1 MKLLSLF
8 ILRLR
13 RNAIFLS
20 LITAIALIPLALS
33 YRNVLEVENLRFEDR
48 AHIIQVKK
56 EAEMA
61 LYSDDNEAQA
71 LDQESMDYYKK
82 LLELTTFY
90 LEKEHI
96 QGKSQEV
103 LETELEL
110 YQTLQNWEAKGNRVN
125 HFTSSELA
133 ERIIVY
139 KKVLE
144 QALTFHYPTAPK
156 DFYLTLLQFLPASIY
171 IIPLVVCSLIVWL
184 LMTDLSKHRGLL
196 FINGLTPSQY
206 ATSLTLLALLLQ
218 VAIYALILFMLLLL
232 AHQFQ
237 FTFQADYPLLVGT
250 NTLSTISI
258 REQLQKLL
266 LVMAG
271 VTGFY
276 LTFIRLATAKVLQT
290 YKRK

>member
-33 YRNVLEVENLRFEDR
+33 YRNVLESENLRFEDR
-48 AHIIQVKK
+48 ARIIQVKK

-61 LYSDDNEAQA
+61 LYSDDKEAQA

-82 LLELTTFY
+82 LLELATAY

-133 ERIIVY
+133 ERITVY

-144 QALTFHYPTAPK
+144 QTLTFHYSTAPK
-156 DFYLTLLQFLPASIY
+156 DVYLNLLQVLPASIY
-171 IIPLVVCSLIVWL
+171 MIPLVICCLLAWL

-237 FTFQADYPLLVGT
+237 FTFQEDYPLLVGT
-250 NTLSTISI
+250 NPQSTITVGK
-258 REQLQKLL
+258 QLQKLL
-266 LVMAG
+266 LEMAG

>member
-20 LITAIALIPLALS
+20 LITAIALIPLALA
-33 YRNVLEVENLRFEDR
+33 YRNVLEAENLRFEDR
-48 AHIIQVKK
+48 ARITQVKK

-61 LYSDDNEAQA
+61 LYSDHNKAQA

-82 LLELTTFY
+82 LLELATAY

-125 HFTSSELA
+125 HFTSGELA
-133 ERIIVY
+133 ERITVY

-144 QALTFHYPTAPK
+144 QTLTFHYPTAPK
-156 DFYLTLLQFLPASIY
+156 DFYMTFLQLLPTSIY
-171 IIPLVVCSLIVWL
+171 IIPLVIGCLLAWL

-196 FINGLTPSQY
+196 FITGLSPSQY

-218 VAIYALILFMLLLL
+218 VAIDALILFMLLLL

-237 FTFQADYPLLVGT
+237 FTFQEDYPLLVGT
-250 NTLSTISI
+250 NPQSTITVWK
-258 REQLQKLL
+258 QLQKLL
-266 LVMAG
+266 LKMAG

>member
-1 MKLLSLF
+1 MNTLTLF
-8 ILRLR
+8 ILRLK
-13 RNAIFLS
+13 RNAIFLA
-20 LITAIALIPLALS
+20 LMTAVALIPLALS
-33 YRNVLEVENLRFEDR
+33 YRNVLEAENLRFEDR
-48 AHIIQVKK
+48 TRIIQIKK
-56 EAEMA
+56 EAEIV
-61 LYSDDNEAQA
+61 LYADDKEVQA

-82 LLELTTFY
+82 LLELTTTY

-110 YQTLQNWEAKGNRVN
+110 YQTLQNWEAKGHNIN
-125 HFTSSELA
+125 HFTNSELA

-144 QALTFHYPTAPK
+144 QVLTFHYPTAPK

-196 FINGLTPSQY
+196 FINGLSPGQY

>member
-1 MKLLSLF
+1 MNTLTLF
-8 ILRLR
+8 ILRLK
-13 RNAIFLS
+13 RNALFLA
-20 LITAIALIPLALS
+20 LMTAVALIPLALS
-33 YRNVLEVENLRFEDR
+33 YRNVLEAENLRFEDR
-48 AHIIQVKK
+48 TRIIQVKK
-56 EAEMA
+56 EAETF
-61 LYSDDNEAQA
+61 LYADDKEAQA

-82 LLELTTFY
+82 LLELTTTY

-110 YQTLQNWEAKGNRVN
+110 YQTMQNWEAKGNRVN
-125 HFTSSELA
+125 HFTNGELA
-133 ERIIVY
+133 ERITVY

-144 QALTFHYPTAPK
+144 QALTFHYSTAPK

-171 IIPLVVCSLIVWL
+171 IIPLVICSLIVWL

-196 FINGLTPSQY
+196 FINGLSPSQY

-237 FTFQADYPLLVGT
+237 FTFQEDYPLLVGT

-271 VTGFY
+271 MTGFY
-276 LTFIRLATAKVLQT
+276 LTFIRLATAKILEK

>member
-33 YRNVLEVENLRFEDR
+33 YRNVLESENLRFEDR
-48 AHIIQVKK
+48 SRITQVKK

-61 LYSDDNEAQA
+61 LYSDGNEAQA
-71 LDQESMDYYKK
+71 LDQESTDYYKK
-82 LLELTTFY
+82 LLELATTY

-103 LETELEL
+103 LETELDL

-133 ERIIVY
+133 ERITVY

-156 DFYLTLLQFLPASIY
+156 DVYLTLLQVLPASIY
-171 IIPLVVCSLIVWL
+171 MIPLVICCLLAWL

-196 FINGLTPSQY
+196 FINGLSPGQY

-218 VAIYALILFMLLLL
+218 VAIYVLILFMLLLL

-237 FTFQADYPLLVGT
+237 FTFQEDYPLLVST

-266 LVMAG
+266 LEMAG
-271 VTGFY
+271 VTCCY
-276 LTFIRLATAKVLQT
+276 LVFIRLATAKVLQT

>member
-33 YRNVLEVENLRFEDR
+33 YRNVLESENLRFEDR
-48 AHIIQVKK
+48 ARITQVKK
-56 EAEMA
+56 EAEMF

-71 LDQESMDYYKK
+71 LDQESMDHYKK
-82 LLELTTFY
+82 LLELATAY

-125 HFTSSELA
+125 HFTSGELA
-133 ERIIVY
+133 ERITVY

-144 QALTFHYPTAPK
+144 QALTFHYSTAPK
-156 DFYLTLLQFLPASIY
+156 DVYLTLLQVLPASIY

>member
-20 LITAIALIPLALS
+20 LITAIALIPLSLS
-33 YRNVLEVENLRFEDR
+33 YRNVLESENLRFEDR
-48 AHIIQVKK
+48 ARIIQVKK
-56 EAEMA
+56 EAEVA
-61 LYSDDNEAQA
+61 LYSDDNETQA

-82 LLELTTFY
+82 LLELATAY

-133 ERIIVY
+133 ERITVY

-144 QALTFHYPTAPK
+144 QTLTFHYPTAPK

-171 IIPLVVCSLIVWL
+171 MIPLVICCLLVWL
-184 LMTDLSKHRGLL
+184 LITDLSKHRGLL
-196 FINGLTPSQY
+196 FINGLSPGQY
-206 ATSLTLLALLLQ
+206 ATSLTLLAFLLQ

-237 FTFQADYPLLVGT
+237 FTFQENYPLLVGT

-266 LVMAG
+266 LEMAG

>member
-8 ILRLR
+8 ILRLK

-20 LITAIALIPLALS
+20 LITAIALIPFALS
-33 YRNVLEVENLRFEDR
+33 YRNVLEAENLRFEDR
-48 AHIIQVKK
+48 TRITQVKK
-56 EAEMA
+56 EAEMV

-71 LDQESMDYYKK
+71 LDHESTDYYKK
-82 LLELTTFY
+82 LLELATTY

-103 LETELEL
+103 LGTELEL

-133 ERIIVY
+133 ERITVY

-144 QALTFHYPTAPK
+144 QTLTFHYPTAPK

-196 FINGLTPSQY
+196 FINGLSPGQY
-206 ATSLTLLALLLQ
+206 ATSLTLLAFLLQ

-232 AHQFQ
+232 AQQFQ
-237 FTFQADYPLLVGT
+237 FTFQEDYPLLVGT

-266 LVMAG
+266 LVMVG

>member
-1 MKLLSLF
+1 MNTLTLF
-8 ILRLR
+8 ILRLK
-13 RNAIFLS
+13 RNALFLA
-20 LITAIALIPLALS
+20 LMTAVALIPLALS
-33 YRNVLEVENLRFEDR
+33 YRNVLEAENLRFEDR
-48 AHIIQVKK
+48 TRIIQVKK
-56 EAEMA
+56 EAETF
-61 LYSDDNEAQA
+61 LYADDKEAQA

-82 LLELTTFY
+82 LLELTTTY

-110 YQTLQNWEAKGNRVN
+110 YQTLQNWEAKGHNIN
-125 HFTSSELA
+125 HFTNSELA
-133 ERIIVY
+133 EHITVY
-139 KKVLE
+139 KNVLE
-144 QALTFHYPTAPK
+144 QTLTFHYPTAPK
-156 DFYLTLLQFLPASIY
+156 DVYLTFLQLLPTSIY
-171 IIPLVVCSLIVWL
+171 TIPLVICSLIVWL

-196 FINGLTPSQY
+196 FINGLSPGQY

-237 FTFQADYPLLVGT
+237 FTFQEDYPLLVGT

-266 LVMAG
+266 LVMVG
-271 VTGFY
+271 MTGFY
-276 LTFIRLATAKVLQT
+276 LTFIRLAIAKVLQT

>member
-1 MKLLSLF
+1 MNTLTLF
-8 ILRLR
+8 ILRLK
-13 RNAIFLS
+13 RNAIFLA
-20 LITAIALIPLALS
+20 LMTAVALIPLALS
-33 YRNVLEVENLRFEDR
+33 YRNVLEAENLRFEDR
-48 AHIIQVKK
+48 TRIIQIKK
-56 EAEMA
+56 EAEIV
-61 LYSDDNEAQA
+61 LYADDKEVQA

-82 LLELTTFY
+82 LLELTTTY

-133 ERIIVY
+133 ERITVY

-144 QALTFHYPTAPK
+144 QTLTFHYPTAPK

-171 IIPLVVCSLIVWL
+171 IIPLVICSLIVWL

-196 FINGLTPSQY
+196 LINGLSPSQY

-218 VAIYALILFMLLLL
+218 VAIYTLILFMLLLL

-237 FTFQADYPLLVGT
+237 FTFQEDYPLLVGT

-271 VTGFY
+271 VTVFY
-276 LTFIRLATAKVLQT
+276 LTFIRLATAKVLQR
-290 YKRK
+290 YKLK

>member
-20 LITAIALIPLALS
+20 LITAIALIPLSLS
-33 YRNVLEVENLRFEDR
+33 YRNVLESENLRFEDR
-48 AHIIQVKK
+48 ARIIQVKK
-56 EAEMA
+56 EAEVA
-61 LYSDDNEAQA
+61 LYSDDNETQA

-82 LLELTTFY
+82 LLELATAY

-110 YQTLQNWEAKGNRVN
+110 YQTLQNWEAKGNSVN

-133 ERIIVY
+133 ERITVY

-144 QALTFHYPTAPK
+144 QTLTFHYPTAPK

-171 IIPLVVCSLIVWL
+171 MIPLVICCLLVWL
-184 LMTDLSKHRGLL
+184 LITDLSKHRGLL
-196 FINGLTPSQY
+196 FINGLSPGQY
-206 ATSLTLLALLLQ
+206 ATSLTLLAFLLQ

-237 FTFQADYPLLVGT
+237 FTFQENYPLLVGT

-266 LVMAG
+266 LEMAG

>member
-1 MKLLSLF
+1 MNTLTLF
-8 ILRLR
+8 ILRLK
-13 RNAIFLS
+13 RNALFLA
-20 LITAIALIPLALS
+20 LMTAVALIPLALS
-33 YRNVLEVENLRFEDR
+33 YRNVLEAENLRFEDR
-48 AHIIQVKK
+48 TRIIQVKK
-56 EAEMA
+56 EAETF
-61 LYSDDNEAQA
+61 LYTDDKEAQA

-82 LLELTTFY
+82 LLELATTY

-110 YQTLQNWEAKGNRVN
+110 YQTMQNWEANGHNIN
-125 HFTSSELA
+125 HFTNSELA
-133 ERIIVY
+133 ERITVY

-144 QALTFHYPTAPK
+144 QSLSFHYPTAPK
-156 DFYLTLLQFLPASIY
+156 DIYLTLLQVLPASNY
-171 IIPLVVCSLIVWL
+171 IIPLVICCLLAWL

-196 FINGLTPSQY
+196 FINGLSPGQY
-206 ATSLTLLALLLQ
+206 ATSLTQLALLLQ

-237 FTFQADYPLLVGT
+237 FTFQEDYPLLVGT

-271 VTGFY
+271 MTGFY

>member
-1 MKLLSLF
+1 MNLLLLF
-8 ILRLR
+8 ILRLK

-20 LITAIALIPLALS
+20 LITAIALIPFAMS
-33 YRNVLEVENLRFEDR
+33 YRNVLEAENLRFEDR
-48 AHIIQVKK
+48 TRIIQVKK
-56 EAEMA
+56 EAEIV
-61 LYSDDNEAQA
+61 LYADDKEAQA

-82 LLELTTFY
+82 LLELTTTY

-110 YQTLQNWEAKGNRVN
+110 YQTMQNWEANGHNIN
-125 HFTSSELA
+125 HFTNSELA
-133 ERIIVY
+133 ERITVY

-144 QALTFHYPTAPK
+144 QNLTFHYPTAPK
-156 DFYLTLLQFLPASIY
+156 DVYLTLLQVLPASNY
-171 IIPLVVCSLIVWL
+171 MIPLVICCLLVWL
-184 LMTDLSKHRGLL
+184 LLTDLSKHRGLL

-218 VAIYALILFMLLLL
+218 VAIYVLILFMLLLL

-237 FTFQADYPLLVGT
+237 FTFQEKYPIVIGT
-250 NTLSTISI
+250 NTLSTISV

-266 LVMAG
+266 LEMAG

-276 LTFIRLATAKVLQT
+276 LTFIRLATAKALQT

>member
-1 MKLLSLF
+1 MNLLLLF
-8 ILRLR
+8 ILRLK

-20 LITAIALIPLALS
+20 LITAIALIPFAMS
-33 YRNVLEVENLRFEDR
+33 YRNVLEAENLRFEDR
-48 AHIIQVKK
+48 TRIIQVKK
-56 EAEMA
+56 EAEIV
-61 LYSDDNEAQA
+61 LYADDKEAQA

-82 LLELTTFY
+82 LLELTTTY

-110 YQTLQNWEAKGNRVN
+110 YQTMQNWEANGHNIN
-125 HFTSSELA
+125 HFTNSELA
-133 ERIIVY
+133 ERITVY

-144 QALTFHYPTAPK
+144 QNLTFHYPTAPK
-156 DFYLTLLQFLPASIY
+156 DVYLTLLQVLPASNY
-171 IIPLVVCSLIVWL
+171 MIPLVICCLLVWL
-184 LMTDLSKHRGLL
+184 LLTDLSKHRGLL
-196 FINGLTPSQY
+196 FINRLSPGQY
-206 ATSLTLLALLLQ
+206 ASSLTLLALLLQ

-237 FTFQADYPLLVGT
+237 FTFQEDYPLLVGT
-250 NTLSTISI
+250 NTQSTISV

-266 LVMAG
+266 LEMAG

-276 LTFIRLATAKVLQT
+276 LAFIRLATAKALQT

>member
-1 MKLLSLF
+1 MNLLLLF
-8 ILRLR
+8 ILRLK
-13 RNAIFLS
+13 RNALFLA
-20 LITAIALIPLALS
+20 LMTAVALIPLALS
-33 YRNVLEVENLRFEDR
+33 YRNVLEAENLRFEDR
-48 AHIIQVKK
+48 TRIIQVKK
-56 EAEMA
+56 EAEIV
-61 LYSDDNEAQA
+61 LYADDKEAQA

-82 LLELTTFY
+82 LLELTTTY

-110 YQTLQNWEAKGNRVN
+110 YQTMQNWEAKGHNIN
-125 HFTSSELA
+125 HFTNSELA
-133 ERIIVY
+133 ERITVY

-144 QALTFHYPTAPK
+144 QTLSFHYPTAPK
-156 DFYLTLLQFLPASIY
+156 DVYLTLLQVLPASNY
-171 IIPLVVCSLIVWL
+171 IIPLVICCLLVWL

-196 FINGLTPSQY
+196 FINGLSPGQY

-237 FTFQADYPLLVGT
+237 FTFQEDYPLLVGT

-271 VTGFY
+271 VTVFY
-276 LTFIRLATAKVLQT
+276 LAVIRLATAKILEK

>member
-1 MKLLSLF
+1 MNTLTLF
-8 ILRLR
+8 ILRLK
-13 RNAIFLS
+13 RNAIFLA
-20 LITAIALIPLALS
+20 LMTAVALIPLALS
-33 YRNVLEVENLRFEDR
+33 YRNVLEAENLRFEDR
-48 AHIIQVKK
+48 TRIIQIKK
-56 EAEMA
+56 EAEIV
-61 LYSDDNEAQA
+61 LYADDKEVQA

-82 LLELTTFY
+82 LLELTTTY

-110 YQTLQNWEAKGNRVN
+110 YQTLQNWEAKGHNIN
-125 HFTSSELA
+125 HFTNSELA
-133 ERIIVY
+133 ERITVY

-144 QALTFHYPTAPK
+144 QALAFHYSTAPK
-156 DFYLTLLQFLPASIY
+156 DFYMTFLQLLPTSIY
-171 IIPLVVCSLIVWL
+171 IIPLVICSLIVWL

-196 FINGLTPSQY
+196 FINGLSPGQY

-237 FTFQADYPLLVGT
+237 FTFQEDYPLLVGT

-271 VTGFY
+271 VTVFY

>member
-8 ILRLR
+8 ILRLK

-20 LITAIALIPLALS
+20 LITAIALIPFALS
-33 YRNVLEVENLRFEDR
+33 YRNVLEAENLRFEDR
-48 AHIIQVKK
+48 TRITQVKK
-56 EAEMA
+56 EAEMV

-71 LDQESMDYYKK
+71 LDQESTDYYKK
-82 LLELTTFY
+82 LLELATTY

-133 ERIIVY
+133 ERITVY

-144 QALTFHYPTAPK
+144 QTLTFHYPTAPK

-196 FINGLTPSQY
+196 FINGLSPGQY
-206 ATSLTLLALLLQ
+206 ATSLTLLAFLLQ

-237 FTFQADYPLLVGT
+237 FTFQEDYPLLVGT
-250 NTLSTISI
+250 TTLSTISV
-258 REQLQKLL
+258 REQIQKLL
-266 LVMAG
+266 LVTAG

>member
-8 ILRLR
+8 ILRLK

-20 LITAIALIPLALS
+20 LIATIALIPFALS
-33 YRNVLEVENLRFEDR
+33 YRNVLESENLRFEDR
-48 AHIIQVKK
+48 TRIIQVKK
-56 EAEMA
+56 EAEIV
-61 LYSDDNEAQA
+61 LYADDKEAQA

-82 LLELTTFY
+82 LLELTTTY

-110 YQTLQNWEAKGNRVN
+110 YQTMQNWEANGHNIN
-125 HFTSSELA
+125 HFTNSELA
-133 ERIIVY
+133 ERITVY

-144 QALTFHYPTAPK
+144 QNLTFHYPTAPK
-156 DFYLTLLQFLPASIY
+156 DVYLTLLQVLPASNY
-171 IIPLVVCSLIVWL
+171 MIPLVICCLLVWL
-184 LMTDLSKHRGLL
+184 LLTDLSKHRGLL
-196 FINGLTPSQY
+196 FINGLSPGQY
-206 ATSLTLLALLLQ
+206 ASSLTLLALLLQ

-237 FTFQADYPLLVGT
+237 FTFQEKYPIVIGT
-250 NTLSTISI
+250 NTLSTISV

-266 LVMAG
+266 LEMAG

-276 LTFIRLATAKVLQT
+276 LTFIRLATAKALQT

>member
-33 YRNVLEVENLRFEDR
+33 YRNVLESENLRFEDR
-48 AHIIQVKK
+48 SRIIQVKK
-56 EAEMA
+56 EAEMF
-61 LYSDDNEAQA
+61 LYSDDKEAQA

-82 LLELTTFY
+82 LLELATAY

-133 ERIIVY
+133 ERITVY

-156 DFYLTLLQFLPASIY
+156 DVYLTLLQVLPASIY
-171 IIPLVVCSLIVWL
+171 IIPLVISCLLAWL

-196 FINGLTPSQY
+196 FINGLSPSQY

-237 FTFQADYPLLVGT
+237 FTFQKDYPLLVDT
-250 NTLSTISI
+250 NPLSTISI

-266 LVMAG
+266 LEMAS
-271 VTGFY
+271 VIGFY
-276 LTFIRLATAKVLQT
+276 LTFIRLAIAKVLQT

>member
-20 LITAIALIPLALS
+20 LITAIALIPLTLS
-33 YRNVLEVENLRFEDR
+33 YRNVLEAENLRFEDR
-48 AHIIQVKK
+48 ARIIHVKK

-61 LYSDDNEAQA
+61 LYSDDNEAQT

-82 LLELTTFY
+82 LLELATTY

-133 ERIIVY
+133 ERITVY

-144 QALTFHYPTAPK
+144 QTLTFHYPTAPK
-156 DFYLTLLQFLPASIY
+156 DFYLTLLQVLPASIY
-171 IIPLVVCSLIVWL
+171 IIPLVICCLLAWL

-196 FINGLTPSQY
+196 FINGLSPGQY

-237 FTFQADYPLLVGT
+237 FTCQEDYPLLVGT
-250 NTLSTISI
+250 NTLSI

-266 LVMAG
+266 LELAG
-271 VTGFY
+271 MTGFY

>member
-1 MKLLSLF
+1 MNLLLLF
-8 ILRLR
+8 ILRLK

-20 LITAIALIPLALS
+20 LITAIALIPFAMS
-33 YRNVLEVENLRFEDR
+33 YRNVLEAENLRFEDR
-48 AHIIQVKK
+48 TRIIQVKK
-56 EAEMA
+56 EAEIV
-61 LYSDDNEAQA
+61 LYADDKETQA

-82 LLELTTFY
+82 LLELTTTY

-110 YQTLQNWEAKGNRVN
+110 YQTMQNWEANGHNIN

-133 ERIIVY
+133 ERITVY

-144 QALTFHYPTAPK
+144 QTLTFHYSTAPK
-156 DFYLTLLQFLPASIY
+156 DFYMTFLQFLPTSIY
-171 IIPLVVCSLIVWL
+171 IIPLVICSLIVWL
-184 LMTDLSKHRGLL
+184 LLTDLSKHRGLL
-196 FINGLTPSQY
+196 FINGLSPSQY

-237 FTFQADYPLLVGT
+237 FTFQEHYPILIGA
-250 NTLSTISI
+250 NPQSTITVGK
-258 REQLQKLL
+258 QLQKLL
-266 LVMAG
+266 LEMAG
-271 VTGFY
+271 VIGFY

>member
-1 MKLLSLF
+1 MNLLLLF
-8 ILRLR
+8 ILRLK

-20 LITAIALIPLALS
+20 LITAIALIPFAMS
-33 YRNVLEVENLRFEDR
+33 YRNVLEAENLRFEDR
-48 AHIIQVKK
+48 TRIIQVKK
-56 EAEMA
+56 EAETF
-61 LYSDDNEAQA
+61 LYADDKEAQA

-82 LLELTTFY
+82 LLELTTTY

-110 YQTLQNWEAKGNRVN
+110 YQTLQNWEGKGNRVN

-133 ERIIVY
+133 ESITVY
-139 KKVLE
+139 KKVLK
-144 QALTFHYPTAPK
+144 QALTFHYSTAPK
-156 DFYLTLLQFLPASIY
+156 DVYLNLLQVLPASIY
-171 IIPLVVCSLIVWL
+171 MIPLVICCLLAWL

-196 FINGLTPSQY
+196 FINGLSPGQY
-206 ATSLTLLALLLQ
+206 ATNLTLLALLLQ

-237 FTFQADYPLLVGT
+237 FTFQEDYPILIGT
-250 NTLSTISI
+250 NPQSTITVG
-258 REQLQKLL
+258 EQLQKLL
-266 LVMAG
+266 LEMAG

>member
-20 LITAIALIPLALS
+20 LIATIALIPLALS
-33 YRNVLEVENLRFEDR
+33 YRNVLEAENLRFEDR
-48 AHIIQVKK
+48 ARITQVKK
-56 EAEMA
+56 EAEIV
-61 LYSDDNEAQA
+61 LYADDKEAQA

-82 LLELTTFY
+82 LLELTTTY

-110 YQTLQNWEAKGNRVN
+110 YQTMQNWETNGHNIN
-125 HFTSSELA
+125 HFTNSELT
-133 ERIIVY
+133 ERITVY

-144 QALTFHYPTAPK
+144 QTLSFHYPTAPK
-156 DFYLTLLQFLPASIY
+156 DVYLTLLQVLPASIY
-171 IIPLVVCSLIVWL
+171 MIPLVICCLLAWL

-196 FINGLTPSQY
+196 FINGLSPGQY

-237 FTFQADYPLLVGT
+237 FTFQEDYPLLVGT
-250 NTLSTISI
+250 NPQSTITVGK
-258 REQLQKLL
+258 QLQKLL
-266 LVMAG
+266 LEMAG
-271 VTGFY
+271 LTGFY

-290 YKRK
+290 YRRK

>member
-20 LITAIALIPLALS
+20 LITAIALIPFALS
-33 YRNVLEVENLRFEDR
+33 YRNVLESENLRFEDR
-48 AHIIQVKK
+48 ARIIQVKK
-56 EAEMA
+56 EAEIV
-61 LYSDDNEAQA
+61 LYADDKEAQA

-82 LLELTTFY
+82 LLELTTTY

-110 YQTLQNWEAKGNRVN
+110 YQTMQNWEANGHNIN
-125 HFTSSELA
+125 HFTNSELA
-133 ERIIVY
+133 ERITVY

-144 QALTFHYPTAPK
+144 QNLTFHYPTAPK
-156 DFYLTLLQFLPASIY
+156 DVYLTLLQVLPASNY
-171 IIPLVVCSLIVWL
+171 MIPLVICCLLVWL
-184 LMTDLSKHRGLL
+184 LLTDLSKHRGLL

-237 FTFQADYPLLVGT
+237 FTFQEKYPIVIGT
-250 NTLSTISI
+250 NTLSTISV

-266 LVMAG
+266 LEMAG

-276 LTFIRLATAKVLQT
+276 LTFIRLATAKALQT

>member
-1 MKLLSLF
+1 MNTLTLF
-8 ILRLR
+8 ILRLK
-13 RNAIFLS
+13 RNALFLA
-20 LITAIALIPLALS
+20 LMTAVALIPLALS
-33 YRNVLEVENLRFEDR
+33 YRNVLEAENLRFEDR
-48 AHIIQVKK
+48 TRIIQVKK
-56 EAEMA
+56 EAEIV
-61 LYSDDNEAQA
+61 LYADDKEAQA

-82 LLELTTFY
+82 LLELTTTY

-110 YQTLQNWEAKGNRVN
+110 YQTLQNWEAKGHNIN
-125 HFTSSELA
+125 HFTNSELA
-133 ERIIVY
+133 ERITVY

-144 QALTFHYPTAPK
+144 QNLTFHYPTAPK
-156 DFYLTLLQFLPASIY
+156 DVYLTLLQVLPASNY
-171 IIPLVVCSLIVWL
+171 MIPLVICCLLVWL
-184 LMTDLSKHRGLL
+184 LLTDLSKHRGLL
-196 FINGLTPSQY
+196 FINGLSPGQY
-206 ATSLTLLALLLQ
+206 ASSLTLLALLLQ
-218 VAIYALILFMLLLL
+218 VAIYTLILFMLLLL
-232 AHQFQ
+232 AQQFQ
-237 FTFQADYPLLVGT
+237 FTFQEDYPLLVGT

-271 VTGFY
+271 MTGFY

>member
-33 YRNVLEVENLRFEDR
+33 YRNVLESENLRFEDR
-48 AHIIQVKK
+48 ARIIQVKK
-56 EAEMA
+56 EAEMF
-61 LYSDDNEAQA
+61 LYSDGNEAQA
-71 LDQESMDYYKK
+71 LDQESTDYYKK
-82 LLELTTFY
+82 LLELATTY

-133 ERIIVY
+133 ERITVY

-156 DFYLTLLQFLPASIY
+156 DAYLTLLQVLPASIY
-171 IIPLVVCSLIVWL
+171 MIPLVISCLLAWL
-184 LMTDLSKHRGLL
+184 LMIDLSKHRGLL
-196 FINGLTPSQY
+196 FINGLSPGQY

-237 FTFQADYPLLVGT
+237 FTFQEHYPILIGA
-250 NTLSTISI
+250 NPQSTITVGK
-258 REQLQKLL
+258 QLQKLL
-266 LVMAG
+266 LEMAG
-271 VTGFY
+271 VTVFY
-276 LTFIRLATAKVLQT
+276 LAVIRLATAKILEK

>member
-1 MKLLSLF
+1 MNTLTLF
-8 ILRLR
+8 ILRLK

-20 LITAIALIPLALS
+20 LITAITFIPLALS
-33 YRNVLEVENLRFEDR
+33 YRNVLEYENLRFEDR
-48 AHIIQVKK
+48 ARIIQIKK

-61 LYSDDNEAQA
+61 LYSDDNEAQV

-82 LLELTTFY
+82 LLELATAY

-125 HFTSSELA
+125 HFTSGELA
-133 ERIIVY
+133 ERITVY

-144 QALTFHYPTAPK
+144 QALTFHYSTAPK
-156 DFYLTLLQFLPASIY
+156 DFYMTFLQLLPTSIY
-171 IIPLVVCSLIVWL
+171 IIPLVICSLIVWL

-196 FINGLTPSQY
+196 FINGLSPSQY

-237 FTFQADYPLLVGT
+237 FTFQENYPLLVGT

-271 VTGFY
+271 MTGFY

>member
-20 LITAIALIPLALS
+20 LITAIALIPFALS
-33 YRNVLEVENLRFEDR
+33 YRNVLETENLRFEDR
-48 AHIIQVKK
+48 ARITQVKK
-56 EAEMA
+56 EAEIA

-71 LDQESMDYYKK
+71 LDQESTDYYKK
-82 LLELTTFY
+82 LLELATAY

-133 ERIIVY
+133 ERITVY

-144 QALTFHYPTAPK
+144 QALTFHYSTAPK
-156 DFYLTLLQFLPASIY
+156 DFYMTLLQVLPASNY
-171 IIPLVVCSLIVWL
+171 MIPLVICSLIVWL

-218 VAIYALILFMLLLL
+218 VTIYALILFMLLLL

-237 FTFQADYPLLVGT
+237 FTFQEDYPLLVGT

-276 LTFIRLATAKVLQT
+276 LTFIRLATAKALQT

>member
-20 LITAIALIPLALS
+20 LITAITLIPLALT
-33 YRNVLEVENLRFEDR
+33 YRNVLESENLRFEDR
-48 AHIIQVKK
+48 ARIIQVKK
-56 EAEMA
+56 EAEIV
-61 LYSDDNEAQA
+61 LYADDKEAQD

-82 LLELTTFY
+82 LLELATTY

-125 HFTSSELA
+125 HFTSGELA
-133 ERIIVY
+133 ERITVY

-144 QALTFHYPTAPK
+144 QALTFHYSTAPK
-156 DFYLTLLQFLPASIY
+156 DFYMTFLQLLPTSIY
-171 IIPLVVCSLIVWL
+171 IIPLVICSLIVWL

-196 FINGLTPSQY
+196 FINGLSPGQY

-218 VAIYALILFMLLLL
+218 VAIYTLILFMLLLL

-237 FTFQADYPLLVGT
+237 FTFQEDYPLLVGT

-266 LVMAG
+266 LEMAG

>member
-1 MKLLSLF
+1 MNLLLLF
-8 ILRLR
+8 ILRLK

-20 LITAIALIPLALS
+20 LITAIALIPFAMS
-33 YRNVLEVENLRFEDR
+33 YRNVLEAENLRFEDR
-48 AHIIQVKK
+48 TRIIQVKK
-56 EAEMA
+56 EAEIV
-61 LYSDDNEAQA
+61 LYADDKEAQA

-82 LLELTTFY
+82 LLELTTTY

-110 YQTLQNWEAKGNRVN
+110 YQTMQNWEAKGNRVN

-133 ERIIVY
+133 ERITVY

-144 QALTFHYPTAPK
+144 QTLTFHYSTAPK
-156 DFYLTLLQFLPASIY
+156 DFYMTFLQLLPASIY
-171 IIPLVVCSLIVWL
+171 IIPLVICCLLAWL

-196 FINGLTPSQY
+196 FINGLTPGQY

-237 FTFQADYPLLVGT
+237 FTFQEDYPLLVGT

-266 LVMAG
+266 LEMAG
-271 VTGFY
+271 VTCCY
-276 LTFIRLATAKVLQT
+276 LVFIRLATAKALQT
-290 YKRK
+290 YRRK

>member
-1 MKLLSLF
+1 MNLLLLF
-8 ILRLR
+8 ILRLK
-13 RNAIFLS
+13 RNAIFLA
-20 LITAIALIPLALS
+20 LMTAVALIPLALS
-33 YRNVLEVENLRFEDR
+33 YRNVLEAENLRFEDR
-48 AHIIQVKK
+48 TRIIRVKK
-56 EAEMA
+56 EAEIV
-61 LYSDDNEAQA
+61 LYADDKEAQA
-71 LDQESMDYYKK
+71 LDQESKDYYKK
-82 LLELTTFY
+82 LLELATTY

-110 YQTLQNWEAKGNRVN
+110 YQTLQNWEAKGHNIN
-125 HFTSSELA
+125 HFTSSELT

-156 DFYLTLLQFLPASIY
+156 DFYLTLLQVLPVSNY
-171 IIPLVVCSLIVWL
+171 IIPLVICCLLVWL
-184 LMTDLSKHRGLL
+184 LMIDLSKHRGLL
-196 FINGLTPSQY
+196 FINGLSPGQY

-218 VAIYALILFMLLLL
+218 VAIYALILFTLLLL

-237 FTFQADYPLLVGT
+237 FTFQEDYPLLVGT

-266 LVMAG
+266 LEMAG

-276 LTFIRLATAKVLQT
+276 LTFIRLATAKVLQR

>member
-1 MKLLSLF
+1 MNLLSLF
-8 ILRLR
+8 ILRLK

-20 LITAIALIPLALS
+20 LITAIALIPFAMS
-33 YRNVLEVENLRFEDR
+33 YRNVLEAENLRFEDR
-48 AHIIQVKK
+48 TRIIQVKK
-56 EAEMA
+56 EAEIV
-61 LYSDDNEAQA
+61 LYADDKEAQA

-82 LLELTTFY
+82 LLELTTTY

-110 YQTLQNWEAKGNRVN
+110 YQTMQNWEANGHNIN
-125 HFTSSELA
+125 HFTNSELA
-133 ERIIVY
+133 ERITVY

-144 QALTFHYPTAPK
+144 QNLTFHYPTAPK
-156 DFYLTLLQFLPASIY
+156 DFYMTFLQLLPASNY
-171 IIPLVVCSLIVWL
+171 MIPLVICCLLVWL
-184 LMTDLSKHRGLL
+184 LLTDLSKHRGLL
-196 FINGLTPSQY
+196 FINGLSPGQY
-206 ATSLTLLALLLQ
+206 ASSLTLLALLLQ

-237 FTFQADYPLLVGT
+237 FTFQEKYPIVIGT
-250 NTLSTISI
+250 NTLSTITVGK
-258 REQLQKLL
+258 QLQKLL
-266 LVMAG
+266 LEMAG

-276 LTFIRLATAKVLQT
+276 LVFIRLATAKLLQR